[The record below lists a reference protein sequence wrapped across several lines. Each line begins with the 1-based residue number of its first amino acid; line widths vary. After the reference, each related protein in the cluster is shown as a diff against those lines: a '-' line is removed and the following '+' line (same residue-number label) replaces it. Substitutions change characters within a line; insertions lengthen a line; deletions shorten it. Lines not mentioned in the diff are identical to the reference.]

1 MNELDDFLSQTVTSR
16 NTSDLDTVDNEG
28 VRTIAELATA
38 IKSYTDQLADL
49 EAQTKTV
56 KENLRKITDEDLPDM
71 LFSLGVKSFK
81 LEDGSEVSVKQ
92 TYGAHIRADNK
103 AQAHQ
108 WLRDNG
114 FDDIIKNT
122 VTCEFKRGEDGA
134 ASEFMEIAAS
144 MGHAPMQKA
153 DVHPMTLKGFVKER
167 IESGGDIPHDL
178 FGVFTGN
185 RATIKRGK

>member
-1 MNELDDFLSQTVTSR
+1 MSDIDDFLSATVTSDK
-16 NTSDLDTVDNEG
+16 SDLDTVSTEG

-38 IKSYTDQLADL
+38 VQKYNNELANL

-92 TYGAHIRADNK
+92 TYGAHIKAENK
-103 AQAHQ
+103 PNAHQ

-122 VTCEFKRGEDGA
+122 VSCEFKRGEDSSA
-134 ASEFMEIAAS
+134 NEFMEVAS
-144 MGHAPMQKA
+144 QMGLTPAQKT

-167 IESGGDIPHDL
+167 IEAGGDFPQEL

>member
-1 MNELDDFLSQTVTSR
+1 MSDIDDFLSATVTSDK
-16 NTSDLDTVDNEG
+16 SDLDTVSTEG

-38 IKSYTDQLADL
+38 VQKYNNELANL
-49 EAQTKTV
+49 ESQTKTV

-92 TYGAHIRADNK
+92 TYGAHIKADNK
-103 AQAHQ
+103 PKAHQ

-122 VTCEFKRGEDGA
+122 VSCEFKRGEDSSA
-134 ASEFMEIAAS
+134 NEFMEVAS
-144 MGHAPMQKA
+144 QMGLAPAQKT

-167 IESGGDIPHDL
+167 IEAGGDFPQEL